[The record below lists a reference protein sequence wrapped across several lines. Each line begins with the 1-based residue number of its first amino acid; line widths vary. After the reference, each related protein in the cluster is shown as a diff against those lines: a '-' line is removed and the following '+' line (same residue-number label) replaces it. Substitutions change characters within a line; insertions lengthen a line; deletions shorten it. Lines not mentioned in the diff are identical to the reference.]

1 MKDYTLDKFE
11 KEKFIKNYKIK
22 GDKIIINLASKE
34 KYIIPYNEQNE
45 EKVLTR
51 MEEQV
56 NNAKIKPLG
65 LVSKVSTIL
74 AYIALALGVSLSI
87 ITKGMIYAILPLI
100 PAIYFSSQLYFHQ
113 SKLKDLEKQKF
124 FLNNRKMFN
133 DNIQKSSNMTL
144 GLERQIVNKIEQ
156 VADKEVFDINVI
168 DSYSLDELKKIRR
181 NILRFQEF
189 NFDEEIN
196 QEKSK
201 RLEFYKK

>member
-1 MKDYTLDKFE
+1 MKDYTIDKLE

-34 KYIIPYNEQNE
+34 KYVIPYTKENE
-45 EKVLTR
+45 EKILAK

-65 LVSKVSTIL
+65 LVSKVSAIL
-74 AYIALALGVSLSI
+74 AYIALFLGISLSI
-87 ITKGMIYAILPLI
+87 ISGGMIYTILTLI
-100 PAIYFSSQLYFHQ
+100 LAIYFSSQLYFHQ
-113 SKLKDLEKQKF
+113 AKLKDLEKQKF
-124 FLNNRKMFN
+124 FLDNQKMFN

-144 GLERQIVNKIEQ
+144 GLARKTVNKIAQ
-156 VADKEVFDINVI
+156 VADKDVFDINVI
-168 DSYSLDELKKIRR
+168 DSYSLEELKKIRR

-189 NFDEEIN
+189 NFDEGIE
-196 QEKSK
+196 QEKAK